1 MSGLVSGLQNR
12 PGRFDSATHLKERN
26 SEKGSFLLFMNPWT
40 ANYVFQ
46 HKKDKMGIIQMDFA
60 GTNDKY
66 DGYYSNGE
74 ALPRIIVEP
83 NRYQ

>member
-1 MSGLVSGLQNR
+1 
-12 PGRFDSATHLKERN
+12 
-26 SEKGSFLLFMNPWT
+26 LLFMNPWT

-74 ALPRIIVEP
+74 ALPRIIVES